1 MRIAQVAPLVESVP
15 PKGYGGSERVVSWLT
30 EELVRQGHD
39 VTLFASADSRT
50 SAELVP
56 CSKQA
61 LRFDP
66 EAEVAVTYHVA
77 MLEEVRQR
85 ADEFDAIH
93 FHIDYLHY
101 PIFRP
106 HASRTLTTMHGRLDL
121 PFLKPVFA
129 KFPEM
134 PLVSISY
141 HQRTPFASAN
151 WVGTVYHGLP
161 RDLLPYCEA
170 PAWDYLAF
178 LGRICPEKGVDR
190 AIRIAKRIGMKLKI
204 AAKIDKVDERYF
216 EDEIRPLLADPLIE
230 FVGEV
235 GDADKRA
242 FLGNAFAVLFPIDWP
257 EPFGLVMI
265 EAMAC
270 GAPVLAFRRGSV
282 PEVIDHGISG
292 LVVDDE
298 EEALAAV
305 RRTSMLDRHR
315 VRQQFEK
322 RFSVERMASD
332 YVALYQC
339 GLRRASDS
347 AASPA

>member
-1 MRIAQVAPLVESVP
+1 MRIAQIAPLIESVP
-15 PKGYGGSERVVSWLT
+15 PKGYGGTERVVWWLT
-30 EELVRQGHD
+30 EELVKQGHD
-39 VTLFASADSRT
+39 VTLFASGDSQT
-50 SAELVP
+50 SGRLVP
-56 CSKQA
+56 CSPRA

-66 EAEVAVTYHVA
+66 EAEVPVTYHVA

-106 HASRTLTTMHGRLDL
+106 EANRTLTTVHGRLDL

-141 HQRTPFASAN
+141 HQRAPFPSAN

-161 RDLLPYCEA
+161 RDLLTYCEA
-170 PAWDYLAF
+170 PSWDYLAF
-178 LGRICPEKGVDR
+178 LGRICPEKGVDS
-190 AIRIAKRIGMKLKI
+190 AIRIAKRMGMKLKI
-204 AAKIDKVDERYF
+204 AAKVDKADQKYF
-216 EDEIRPLLADPLIE
+216 ENEIRPLLDDPLIE

-235 GDADKRA
+235 GDAEKND
-242 FLGNAFAVLFPIDWP
+242 FLGNAFAVVFPIRWP

-270 GAPVLAFRRGSV
+270 GVPVVAYRCGSV
-282 PEVIDHGISG
+282 PEVIDHGVSG
-292 LVVDDE
+292 LIVDSEDE
-298 EEALAAV
+298 AVAAV
-305 RRTSMLDRHR
+305 RRTSMLDRRR

-332 YVALYQC
+332 YVALYQAGLG
-339 GLRRASDS
+339 GLRDSTGTSD
-347 AASPA
+347 

>member
-1 MRIAQVAPLVESVP
+1 MRIAQIAPLIESVP
-15 PKGYGGSERVVSWLT
+15 PKGYGGTERVVWWLT
-30 EELVRQGHD
+30 EELVKQGHD
-39 VTLFASADSRT
+39 VTLFASGDSQT
-50 SAELVP
+50 SGRLVP
-56 CSKQA
+56 CSPRA

-66 EAEVAVTYHVA
+66 EAEVPVTYHVA

-85 ADEFDAIH
+85 ADAFDAIH

-106 HASRTLTTMHGRLDL
+106 EAHRTLTTVHGRLDL

-141 HQRTPFASAN
+141 HQRTPFPSAN

-161 RDLLPYCEA
+161 RDLLTYCEA
-170 PAWDYLAF
+170 PSWDYLAF
-178 LGRICPEKGVDR
+178 LGRICPEKGVDS

-204 AAKIDKVDERYF
+204 AAKVDKADQKYF
-216 EDEIRPLLADPLIE
+216 ENEIRPLLDDPLIE

-235 GDADKRA
+235 GDAEKND
-242 FLGNAFAVLFPIDWP
+242 FLGNAFAVVFPIRWP

-270 GAPVLAFRRGSV
+270 GVPVVAYRCGSV
-282 PEVIDHGISG
+282 PEVIDHGVSG
-292 LVVDDE
+292 LIVDSEDE
-298 EEALAAV
+298 AVAAV
-305 RRTSMLDRHR
+305 RRTSMLDRRR

-332 YVALYQC
+332 YVALYQAGLG
-339 GLRRASDS
+339 GLRDSTGTSD
-347 AASPA
+347 